1 PMLVLAYLVVAAT
14 LRGAVVR
21 TTALGLRAPVLLP
34 ALALAVAA
42 YATEILSRRARDVLP
57 KNVALAIYVAAA
69 LLLPAP
75 WAVLIAAV
83 AITACHLTRPGA
95 STAARLIG
103 TAHTTMVAA
112 LLTVLTHVVV
122 GDGRLPHGP
131 VVLLL
136 PVG

>member
-1 PMLVLAYLVVAAT
+1 
-14 LRGAVVR
+14 
-21 TTALGLRAPVLLP
+21 
-34 ALALAVAA
+34 
-42 YATEILSRRARDVLP
+42 
-57 KNVALAIYVAAA
+57 
-69 LLLPAP
+69 LPAP
-75 WAVLIAAV
+75 WAVLIAGM

-122 GDGRLPHGP
+122 GDGRLPRGP

-136 PVG
+136 PVGAGHLTHTMFDAPLGAWQVLSAAALVSLALGADLLHTLPPVASPPLRRPTDPARP